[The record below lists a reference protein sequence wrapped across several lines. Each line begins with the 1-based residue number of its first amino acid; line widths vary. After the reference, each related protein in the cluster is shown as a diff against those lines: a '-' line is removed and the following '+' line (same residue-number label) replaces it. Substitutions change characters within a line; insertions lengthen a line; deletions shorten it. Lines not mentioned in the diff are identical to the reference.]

1 MIRSTLLAAV
11 IAGFV
16 AGLVLTVVQ
25 RYQVVPI
32 ILEAETYERATA
44 AGHTADTTTD
54 RAHAGEAARHTHG
67 DGAWA
72 PHDGIERTFW
82 TAIANIGAG
91 VGFALLLC
99 AAYAWRGRIELR
111 EGVLWGIGG
120 LAVFFVN
127 PAFGLA
133 PEIPGAAA
141 AGLGVRQAWWIAAVL
156 CTAGGLALIVFRRSW
171 TAALAGAAL
180 CLAPH
185 VVGAPLPAQAGG
197 NAPLA
202 LAQAFVGAAYVANAV
217 FWIVLGLAS
226 AYCFARFTRA
236 VHTDT

>member
-1 MIRSTLLAAV
+1 MLRSTLLAAV
-11 IAGFV
+11 VAGFA
-16 AGLVLTVVQ
+16 AGLVLTAVQ
-25 RYQVVPI
+25 RYEVVPI
-32 ILEAETYERATA
+32 ILEAETYERTTA
-44 AGHTADTTTD
+44 AGHTTDTTAD
-54 RAHAGEAARHTHG
+54 QAHADEAARHAHG
-67 DGAWA
+67 DGEWA
-72 PHDGIERTFW
+72 PLDGLERTFW

-99 AAYAWRGRIELR
+99 AAYAWRGRVELR

-120 LAVFFVN
+120 FAVFFVN

-133 PEIPGAAA
+133 PEIPGAATA
-141 AGLGVRQAWWIAAVL
+141 ELGARQAWWIATVL
-156 CTAGGLALIVFRRSW
+156 CTAAGLALIVFRRSS

-185 VVGAPLPAQAGG
+185 VVGAPLPAAAGG

-202 LAQAFVGAAYVANAV
+202 LAHAFVGAAYVANAV
-217 FWIVLGLAS
+217 FWVVLGLAS

-236 VHTDT
+236 EHTDA